1 MVFVRV
7 LRVVFFTRCA
17 LRGIPSPL
25 RSWCSCAYYAWCS
38 SLSGLLSGRVAI
50 VTGAGRG
57 IGRATAELFAR
68 EGAAVLCADLESGVA
83 EEAAEA
89 CGRLNGGRSVAFAGD
104 VCEKV
109 RGESFLPLAGRLLLA
124 GVLAEGVPPD
134 NKSAAPPAAVL
145 SVCNGLAI
153 GLQRRSS
160 VASTVIGD

>member
-7 LRVVFFTRCA
+7 LRVVFFTRRA
-17 LRGIPSPL
+17 LRGIPPPL

-109 RGESFLPLAGRLLLA
+109 RG
-124 GVLAEGVPPD
+124 
-134 NKSAAPPAAVL
+134 
-145 SVCNGLAI
+145 